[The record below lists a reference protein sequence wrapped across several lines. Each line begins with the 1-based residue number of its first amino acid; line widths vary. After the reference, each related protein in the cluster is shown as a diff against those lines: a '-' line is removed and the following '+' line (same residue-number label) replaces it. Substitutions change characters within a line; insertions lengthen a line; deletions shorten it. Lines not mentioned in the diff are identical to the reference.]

1 MEGFPVSFITSISP
15 YVVESYAKLP
25 HNNGK
30 NQILDPISTAIR
42 LGLLCF
48 KPQYTKLNISHNRIY
63 FQEPSIFQGIIRRV
77 CGDNRSNI
85 NIVIECIQRFTQWYN
100 MKHYQIRY
108 ICERMLDGLLTLKTC
123 YDNTSDK
130 LVSQTIVFFVDTIR
144 RELPLKNGSSTN
156 TLSTTGNPSTTT
168 TSLVDTPVDVD
179 SKYESTHNGDWDGTN
194 GNGNGG
200 GGGNGKSGK
209 KKKRQEPVSILS
221 VIPET
226 EKDLQTFFRSHWTEQ
241 EINVLYHLIREM
253 NQTKDKDKS
262 YCVGISIE
270 NLIEYKDTETR
281 KYIRDMITYT

>member
-1 MEGFPVSFITSISP
+1 MSFITSISP

-25 HNNGK
+25 YHNGK

-48 KPQYTKLNISHNRIY
+48 KPPHTKINISNNRIY

-100 MKHYQIRY
+100 MKNYQVRY

-130 LVSQTIVFFVDTIR
+130 LVSQTITFFVDTIR
-144 RELPLKNGSSTN
+144 RDIPIHHDG
-156 TLSTTGNPSTTT
+156 GGGTT
-168 TSLVDTPVDVD
+168 TSITTTRIPHQPSLDMSVT
-179 SKYESTHNGDWDGTN
+179 TIDGRDETIPTARVIGN
-194 GNGNGG
+194 GNGNGDLG
-200 GGGNGKSGK
+200 SGKSGK
-209 KKKRQEPVSILS
+209 KKKRQESIPILS

-241 EINVLYHLIREM
+241 EINLLYHLSREM
-253 NQTKDKDKS
+253 NQTNDKGKS
-262 YCVGISIE
+262 YCVGTSIE
-270 NLIEYKDTETR
+270 NLLEYKDTETR
-281 KYIRDMITYT
+281 KYIRDMITYS